1 MAQETVNWSTDLV
14 KKAEDTINKLD
25 KNKYGNAFILKYA
38 QVRKILS
45 SVLAIKNKLSVAQR
59 RSKDFDELPEDIAMD
74 VRFLKTIFLY
84 QAGRI
89 EESLG
94 RGQKAYPVKQLID
107 ASQLLNMIEGIGTN
121 VKRFELLC
129 KYVEAL
135 VAFYKYRSVALTQR
149 PEPAEQYNQNY
160 RQSNR
165 TRQ

>member
-1 MAQETVNWSTDLV
+1 MAQETFNWSTDLV

-59 RSKDFDELPEDIAMD
+59 RSKEFDALPKDIAMD
-74 VRFLKTIFLY
+74 IRFLKTTFLY

-89 EESLG
+89 EESRYG
-94 RGQKAYPVKQLID
+94 RKAYPVKQLID
-107 ASQLLNMIEGIGTN
+107 VSQLLSMIEGIGTN

-135 VAFYKYRSVALTQR
+135 VAFYKYRSVELTQR
-149 PEPAEQYNQNY
+149 PEVAEQRNQNH

>member
-1 MAQETVNWSTDLV
+1 MAQETFNWSTDLV

-25 KNKYGNAFILKYA
+25 KNRFGNAFILKYA

-59 RSKDFDELPEDIAMD
+59 RSKEFDEDIAMD
-74 VRFLKTIFLY
+74 VRFLKTTFLY

-135 VAFYKYRSVALTQR
+135 VAFYKYRSVELTQR
-149 PEPAEQYNQNY
+149 PEQAEQYNQNY